1 MDYKWKQVMLVV
13 NFLFGLRVNEICT
26 KKDIYIRFSPG
37 LHFQWCIPGDR
48 AACLGKVDP
57 IGHHSLCQLL
67 LLLCVVVRKMIR
79 STH

>member
-1 MDYKWKQVMLVV
+1 MDHKWKQLILEV
-13 NFLFGLRVNEICT
+13 NFLFGLRVNEIPNN
-26 KKDIYIRFSPG
+26 IGFSPG
-37 LHFQWCIPGDR
+37 LHLQCIPGDR

-79 STH
+79 SAH

>member
-1 MDYKWKQVMLVV
+1 MDYKWKQLILVV
-13 NFLFGLRVNEICT
+13 NFLFGLRVNEIPNN
-26 KKDIYIRFSPG
+26 IGFSPA
-37 LHFQWCIPGDR
+37 LHLQCIPGDR

-79 STH
+79 SAH